1 MQSNGGPRSVHDR
14 FARKDIVPQS
24 FLAACALV
32 LVLEGLLPL
41 LAPRAWRE
49 AFRRLTE
56 LSDGQLRF
64 VGLLCV
70 AIGAILLALVY
81 A

>member
-1 MQSNGGPRSVHDR
+1 MPET
-14 FARKDIVPQS
+14 

-41 LAPRAWRE
+41 VAPRAWRE
-49 AFRRLTE
+49 AFRRITD

-64 VGLLCV
+64 IGLISII
-70 AIGAILLALVY
+70 IGSAFLVFLY

>member
-1 MQSNGGPRSVHDR
+1 
-14 FARKDIVPQS
+14 VPES

-32 LVLEGLLPL
+32 LVLEGLMPL

-49 AFRRLTE
+49 TFRRVTE

-64 VGLLCV
+64 
-70 AIGAILLALVY
+70 IGMASMLIGGGILAILY

>member
-1 MQSNGGPRSVHDR
+1 MPE
-14 FARKDIVPQS
+14 A

-41 LAPRAWRE
+41 IAPRVWRD
-49 AFRRLTE
+49 AFRRLTD

-64 VGLLCV
+64 IGLISIGVGVITLMV
-70 AIGAILLALVY
+70 IRA
-81 A
+81 

>member
-1 MQSNGGPRSVHDR
+1 MPET
-14 FARKDIVPQS
+14 

-41 LAPRAWRE
+41 IAPRAWRS
-49 AFRRLTE
+49 AFSRLIDLT
-56 LSDGQLRF
+56 DGQLRF
-64 VGLLCV
+64 IGLISVVL
-70 AIGAILLALVY
+70 GAVALVMFY

>member
-1 MQSNGGPRSVHDR
+1 MPE
-14 FARKDIVPQS
+14 A

-41 LAPRAWRE
+41 IAPRVWRE
-49 AFRRLTE
+49 AFTRLTQ

-64 VGLLCV
+64 VGLISIGIGVV
-70 AIGAILLALVY
+70 ALMVVHA
-81 A
+81 

>member
-1 MQSNGGPRSVHDR
+1 MPE
-14 FARKDIVPQS
+14 I

-41 LAPRAWRE
+41 VAPRAWRD

-64 VGLLCV
+64 IGLICLAIGILGLV
-70 AIGAILLALVY
+70 AIY

>member
-1 MQSNGGPRSVHDR
+1 MPET
-14 FARKDIVPQS
+14 

-41 LAPRAWRE
+41 VAPRAWRD
-49 AFRRLTE
+49 AFRRLTD

-64 VGLLCV
+64 IGLIFIV
-70 AIGAILLALVY
+70 IGIVLLAFLY

>member
-1 MQSNGGPRSVHDR
+1 
-14 FARKDIVPQS
+14 VPET

-41 LAPRAWRE
+41 VAPRAWRD
-49 AFRRLTE
+49 AFRRITD

-64 VGLLCV
+64 IGLISIV
-70 AIGAILLALVY
+70 AGILLLVTLY

>member
-1 MQSNGGPRSVHDR
+1 
-14 FARKDIVPQS
+14 VPES

-64 VGLLCV
+64 VGLISIV
-70 AIGAILLALVY
+70 IGIIVLLVLY

>member
-1 MQSNGGPRSVHDR
+1 
-14 FARKDIVPQS
+14 VPET

-41 LAPRAWRE
+41 IAPGAWRN

-64 VGLLCV
+64 IGLISV
-70 AIGAILLALVY
+70 AIGVLTLVAFY

>member
-1 MQSNGGPRSVHDR
+1 MPET
-14 FARKDIVPQS
+14 

-41 LAPRAWRE
+41 VAPRAWRE
-49 AFRRLTE
+49 AFRRLTD

-64 VGLLCV
+64 IGLISIV
-70 AIGAILLALVY
+70 IGTVLLVFLY

>member
-1 MQSNGGPRSVHDR
+1 MPE
-14 FARKDIVPQS
+14 S

-32 LVLEGLLPL
+32 LVLEGLLPF
-41 LAPRAWRE
+41 LAPRTWRE

-56 LSDGQLRF
+56 FSDGQLRV
-64 VGLLCV
+64 VGLISV
-70 AIGAILLALVY
+70 AIGIIVLIAMY

>member
-1 MQSNGGPRSVHDR
+1 
-14 FARKDIVPQS
+14 VPET

-41 LAPRAWRE
+41 VAPRAWRD
-49 AFRRLTE
+49 AFRRLTD

-64 VGLLCV
+64 VGLISIV
-70 AIGAILLALVY
+70 IGTVLLVFLY

>member
-1 MQSNGGPRSVHDR
+1 MPE
-14 FARKDIVPQS
+14 S

-32 LVLEGLLPL
+32 LVLEGLLPF
-41 LAPRAWRE
+41 LAPRTWRE

-64 VGLLCV
+64 VGLISI
-70 AIGAILLALVY
+70 AIGITVLIAMY

>member
-1 MQSNGGPRSVHDR
+1 VPAPSNDLVGFLRAG
-14 FARKDIVPQS
+14 AVPET

-41 LAPRAWRE
+41 VAPRAWRD
-49 AFRRLTE
+49 AFRRITD

-64 VGLLCV
+64 IGLICIVVGIV
-70 AIGAILLALVY
+70 FLVTLY

>member
-1 MQSNGGPRSVHDR
+1 MPET
-14 FARKDIVPQS
+14 

-41 LAPRAWRE
+41 FVPRAWRS
-49 AFRRLTE
+49 AFSRLIDLT
-56 LSDGQLRF
+56 DGQLRF
-64 VGLLCV
+64 VGLISV
-70 AIGAILLALVY
+70 ALGGLALALLY

>member
-1 MQSNGGPRSVHDR
+1 MPET
-14 FARKDIVPQS
+14 

-41 LAPRAWRE
+41 VAPQAWRN

-64 VGLLCV
+64 IGLISV
-70 AIGAILLALVY
+70 AIGGLALVALY

>member
-1 MQSNGGPRSVHDR
+1 
-14 FARKDIVPQS
+14 VPET

-41 LAPRAWRE
+41 IAPRTWRN
-49 AFRRLTE
+49 AFRHLID

-64 VGLLCV
+64 IGLISV
-70 AIGAILLALVY
+70 ALGGLILMVFY

>member
-1 MQSNGGPRSVHDR
+1 MPESL
-14 FARKDIVPQS
+14 
-24 FLAACALV
+24 LAACGLV

-64 VGLLCV
+64 VGLFSL
-70 AIGAILLALVY
+70 AIGIVILIVIY

>member
-1 MQSNGGPRSVHDR
+1 MPE
-14 FARKDIVPQS
+14 A

-41 LAPRAWRE
+41 IAPRVWRE
-49 AFRRLTE
+49 TFTRLTQ

-64 VGLLCV
+64 IGLVSIGVGVITLMV
-70 AIGAILLALVY
+70 IRA
-81 A
+81 

>member
-1 MQSNGGPRSVHDR
+1 M
-14 FARKDIVPQS
+14 
-24 FLAACALV
+24 AACALV
-32 LVLEGLLPL
+32 LVLEGLMPL

-49 AFRRLTE
+49 TFRRVTE

-64 VGLLCV
+64 
-70 AIGAILLALVY
+70 IGMASMLIGGGILAMLY